1 MSRGLSVYA
10 NTFSQSDEARS
21 RCLKEE
27 VAGWADRSRMHG
39 GAESACVACA
49 RGRIWGAAHRGAGLA
64 EQVEGGAS
72 TLAHLGHAEA
82 AAVAPLA
89 LEEVDLARQTPTR
102 SRRAWLQMMTL
113 IAIEIYK
120 ICEHIGAAIC
130 YIFTGPG
137 DMRTCFGWSNFEAQ
151 LIGRSNL
158 GSVLLWVLKKCLC
171 YYHL

>member
-1 MSRGLSVYA
+1 MSQKTSIHRVLEDCSSKKSVLA
-10 NTFSQSDEARS
+10 QEGGDAKDSKLVATGPGRPNEKKESLNFGITCRDNEARS

-49 RGRIWGAAHRGAGLA
+49 QGRIWGAAHRGAGLV

-130 YIFTGPG
+130 YIFT
-137 DMRTCFGWSNFEAQ
+137 
-151 LIGRSNL
+151 
-158 GSVLLWVLKKCLC
+158 
-171 YYHL
+171 

>member
-1 MSRGLSVYA
+1 
-10 NTFSQSDEARS
+10 
-21 RCLKEE
+21 
-27 VAGWADRSRMHG
+27 MHG

-49 RGRIWGAAHRGAGLA
+49 QGRIWGAAHRGAGLA

-130 YIFTGPG
+130 YIFTGPVPRS
-137 DMRTCFGWSNFEAQ
+137 DSAPPIDIIVSPFLFVKQPFRTSVEGGSDAPV
-151 LIGRSNL
+151 RSGPPL
-158 GSVLLWVLKKCLC
+158 RCVKCNA
-171 YYHL
+171 

>member
-1 MSRGLSVYA
+1 MSQKTSIHRVLEDCSSKKSVLA
-10 NTFSQSDEARS
+10 QEGGDAKDSKLVLAGPGRPNEKKESRRIGITCRENEAHS

-49 RGRIWGAAHRGAGLA
+49 QGRICGAAHRGAGLV

-89 LEEVDLARQTPTR
+89 LEEVDLIGKRQPA
-102 SRRAWLQMMTL
+102 S
-113 IAIEIYK
+113 E
-120 ICEHIGAAIC
+120 E
-130 YIFTGPG
+130 
-137 DMRTCFGWSNFEAQ
+137 
-151 LIGRSNL
+151 L
-158 GSVLLWVLKKCLC
+158 GCR
-171 YYHL
+171 